1 MATTGAGLTS
11 SRRNS
16 NVLLGLVGVPTLQE
30 PAQTANE
37 FDFDFDND
45 FNDGTDFGLDAQVN
59 SIHNIAGLP
68 NGQTLSDFKI
78 ATRFTSAETG
88 FEPSEVLQAYPPD
101 VSCPY
106 AYDTTHYDTQPTYQ
120 YPDPQ
125 SYYTPHPDPYFDNCF
140 DSFTASGNVFCT
152 PGLAAVPTYSSDAGY
167 INSQYSSNSYAYPTE
182 SWMVPTETMSFPTN
196 DTGYVPVAA
205 SAYYMPT
212 LPFAAYPHEDT
223 AAIIGSQIPEVE
235 PVLSSNTPCD
245 PYTQNKRLSS
255 DSDSDDDEQ
264 ISHAGTVEDY
274 ERHDL
279 QELGSDSDPDS
290 DYHDTTTVS
299 QSSQRSKRAS
309 RHQPRNDSVSS
320 NCTSSES
327 ASEPVKYL
335 PGEKPK
341 KVDAKPWIRTNANT
355 EGDTRT
361 AKINN
366 WKNKYKYKPLPLGGW
381 SSGRHTFK
389 YTKYENVDFLTEA
402 PMSTRKIR
410 EYIMNYPCD
419 SNRRLIIWIQKMPA
433 DQGRRYGSKQHS
445 KCVFRDCPIQQYVE
459 GTISTGEYRV
469 AFDEKYYTYGDEVDP
484 FDCAAYAH
492 LYCMENFLDF
502 EQVCQAADVRI
513 DTRLDM
519 PLEPNGKAA
528 FSMVGVP
535 ARGEMA
541 RFVKAASMG
550 ELRNTKRWRNY
561 PVHNDY
567 ARNQQKPHELTLI
580 CLAHRM
586 YEAYQDDS
594 HKRQAALRRVTVSQR
609 RVHLGDLETL
619 VADKRIVKEIFG
631 SKKKAQR
638 AKVEDY
644 YDNRI
649 RMQIARAKQE
659 AEQFLKQDR
668 QQKKKPGKKTK
679 KRKAAE
685 RDEDVDDHSEP
696 EYAHSSTG
704 QMHATS
710 HPETR
715 ATRHKK
721 QRVQRVDS
729 PQGAQDQ
736 FAQTFPP
743 QHQYDQASEQRL
755 QELQTYIDTSYNI
768 SDPTVAPVDPA
779 LVSHYGLYAVPAA
792 SSRKS
797 SCSSLFPSQA
807 PLDISNFPA
816 SECDIP
822 DDNLDKL
829 LALERRQSCTS
840 DIGPMS
846 ILKSQELVC
855 GGKVSRRAIFS
866 VQPVSESKEYSIY
879 DPPKAV
885 AASKLVA
892 HEAICEESFGRRSA
906 RLAAKTNWPGETIG
920 ERRLRKRA
928 RLLR

>member
-1 MATTGAGLTS
+1 MATTGVGSSS

-16 NVLLGLVGVPTLQE
+16 NVFLGLVGVPTLQE

-37 FDFDFDND
+37 FDFDFDLD
-45 FNDGTDFGLDAQVN
+45 DGTDFSLDAQVDN
-59 SIHNIAGLP
+59 IHNIAGLS
-68 NGQTLSDFKI
+68 NGQTLSNFEV
-78 ATRFTSAETG
+78 ATHFAPVETG
-88 FEPSEVLQAYPPD
+88 FESSEVLQAYCPN
-101 VSCPY
+101 VSYPY
-106 AYDTTHYDTQPTYQ
+106 AYDTVHYDTYSTQPTYQ

-125 SYYTPHPDPYFDNCF
+125 SYYTPHPDPYFDNSF
-140 DSFTASGNVFCT
+140 DSFAASDNVFCT

-167 INSQYSSNSYAYPTE
+167 MNSQYTSNSYAYPTE
-182 SWMVPTETMSFPTN
+182 SWTVPTEVMTFPTN
-196 DTGYVPVAA
+196 DTGYVPIAH
-205 SAYYMPT
+205 MPT
-212 LPFAAYPHEDT
+212 LPFAAYPHEEP
-223 AAIIGSQIPEVE
+223 AATIGSQVSEVG
-235 PVLSSNTPCD
+235 PVLSLNTPGNR
-245 PYTQNKRLSS
+245 YTQNKRLSS
-255 DSDSDDDEQ
+255 DSDSDDDGQ
-264 ISHAGTVEDY
+264 TSHAGTVDDR

-279 QELGSDSDPDS
+279 QDSDSDSDS
-290 DYHDTTTVS
+290 DYYDTASVS
-299 QSSQRSKRAS
+299 QSARGSKRAA
-309 RHQPRNDSVSS
+309 RHQPRHSSMSS

-366 WKNKYKYKPLPLGGW
+366 WKNKYKYKPLPLGEW
-381 SSGRHTFK
+381 SSGKHTFK

-402 PMSTRKIR
+402 PMSTGKIKD
-410 EYIMNYPCD
+410 YIMNYPCD
-419 SNRRLIIWIQKMPA
+419 TNKRLIIWLQKMPA

-469 AFDEKYYTYGDEVDP
+469 AFDEKHYTYGDEVDP

-502 EQVCQAADVRI
+502 EQVCQAADVRV

-550 ELRNTKRWRNY
+550 ELRNAKRWRNY
-561 PVHNDY
+561 PIHADY

-580 CLAHRM
+580 CLVHRM
-586 YEAYQDDS
+586 YEAHQDDS

-619 VADKRIVKEIFG
+619 VADKRIVKEVFG

-638 AKVEDY
+638 GKVEDY
-644 YDNRI
+644 YDDRI
-649 RMQIARAKQE
+649 RMQIARAKQQ

-679 KRKAAE
+679 KRKVAK

-696 EYAHSSTG
+696 EYAHSSINQT
-704 QMHATS
+704 HAAS
-710 HPETR
+710 HPGTR

-729 PQGAQDQ
+729 PQGTQGH

-743 QHQYDQASEQRL
+743 QNQYDQASEQRL
-755 QELQTYIDTSYNI
+755 QELQTYIDTSYTI
-768 SDPTVAPVDPA
+768 SEPTVAPVDPA

-792 SSRKS
+792 PSRKS
-797 SCSSLFPSQA
+797 SCSSLFPTQA

-816 SECDIP
+816 SEGDIP

-846 ILKSQELVC
+846 ILKSPELVC
-855 GGKVSRRAIFS
+855 GGKVPRRAIFG
-866 VQPVSESKEYSIY
+866 VQPVSESKEYSIH

-885 AASKLVA
+885 AVSKLVA
-892 HEAICEESFGRRSA
+892 HEAVCEESFGRRSA
-906 RLAAKTNWPGETIG
+906 RLAAKTIWPGETIG

-928 RLLR
+928 RLSR